1 MRWVSR
7 QFDDD
12 ANQNVLTSYCST
24 DLRLTRRFGSK
35 TEVFAAVENL
45 TNAEIQTRRDSNG
58 TIAIGA
64 PRMWSAGIRREF

>member
-12 ANQNVLTSYCST
+12 ANQNALASYCST
-24 DLRLTRRFGSK
+24 DLRLTRRFGPK

-45 TNAEIQTRRDSNG
+45 TDTDYRIHGSGLNEPGRNLIL
-58 TIAIGA
+58 
-64 PRMWSAGIRREF
+64 SAAYRY